1 MPFQHVQDRLRSFP
15 NVFHLDCDAFQC
27 FKEEGLLNKETGKRY
42 RQNILEKGSSDD
54 LMKLYRQF
62 RGSDPKPEAM
72 LRNRGLID

>member
-1 MPFQHVQDRLRSFP
+1 M
-15 NVFHLDCDAFQC
+15 
-27 FKEEGLLNKETGKRY
+27 RY